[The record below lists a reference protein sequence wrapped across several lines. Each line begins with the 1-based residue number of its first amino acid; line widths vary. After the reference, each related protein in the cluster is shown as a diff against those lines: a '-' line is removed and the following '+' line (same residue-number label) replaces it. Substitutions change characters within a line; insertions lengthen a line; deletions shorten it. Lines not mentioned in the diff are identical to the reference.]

1 MHAVRSKLDRDHL
14 FVPVLPAPDKM
25 TPDHLVLVLMHGSD
39 GDLEAELASWT
50 ASHGQEQA
58 ARELL
63 AFAADGNAATRTAAI
78 TIASRLGQ
86 AAEPAWRE
94 ALDRVELRCYA
105 KPQLAKLA
113 GLDPEGTDLPAELE
127 PGRADI
133 AWLIADTFGP
143 FSHFDLGQE
152 TFPFDFAA
160 LSRVSGLE
168 KPDDAFEAIAR
179 LDHPDAEAVL
189 TMIGRHASDKT
200 IAKAA
205 RRAAYKASTRRA
217 ARR

>member
-1 MHAVRSKLDRDHL
+1 
-14 FVPVLPAPDKM
+14 M
-25 TPDHLVLVLMHGSD
+25 TPDDLVLVWMHGSD
-39 GDLEAELASWT
+39 GDLEAELTSWT
-50 ASHGQEQA
+50 DSHGEEQA

-63 AFAADGNAATRTAAI
+63 ASAADGNAETRTAAI
-78 TIASRLGQ
+78 TIVSRLGQ

-94 ALDRVELRCYA
+94 ALYRVELRCYA

-127 PGRADI
+127 PERADI

-152 TFPFDFAA
+152 TFSFDFAE
-160 LSRVSGLE
+160 LERVSGLE
-168 KPDDAFEAIAR
+168 KPDEAFEAMAR

-189 TMIGRHASDKT
+189 TMIGRHPSDKT
-200 IAKAA
+200 TAKAA